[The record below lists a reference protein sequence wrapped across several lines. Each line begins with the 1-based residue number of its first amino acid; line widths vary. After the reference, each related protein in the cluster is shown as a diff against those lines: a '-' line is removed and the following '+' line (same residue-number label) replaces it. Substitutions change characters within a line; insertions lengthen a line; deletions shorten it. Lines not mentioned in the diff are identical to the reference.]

1 MSDCWQH
8 NRLGPTRLLCPW
20 DSPDEN
26 TGVGCHVL
34 QGIFPTQDSSPG
46 VLCLLHRQP
55 ASSPLE
61 PPGSPYSRSSS
72 LLLDLFGELFSP
84 YPCPVLQLS
93 LQYPLVNTSSY
104 LGAGEGI
111 SSLLCIL
118 VFVCVCVCVCVS
130 YLGNSSKVV

>member
-1 MSDCWQH
+1 MHVCMLSRFSRVQLFVTLWTVA
-8 NRLGPTRLLCPW
+8 PRLLCLW
-20 DSPDEN
+20 DSPGKH

-46 VLCLLHRQP
+46 LLCLLHRQ
-55 ASSPLE
+55 AGSSPLV
-61 PPGSPYSRSSS
+61 PGRPYSRSSS

-118 VFVCVCVCVCVS
+118 ISVCVCPT
-130 YLGNSSKVV
+130 